1 MDHAFGVVVGEHC
14 SVVEGVVRAMLEK
27 LQKKM

>member
-1 MDHAFGVVVGEHC
+1 MDLKRVVGEHC
-14 SVVEGVVRAMLEK
+14 SVVEGVLRGLLEK